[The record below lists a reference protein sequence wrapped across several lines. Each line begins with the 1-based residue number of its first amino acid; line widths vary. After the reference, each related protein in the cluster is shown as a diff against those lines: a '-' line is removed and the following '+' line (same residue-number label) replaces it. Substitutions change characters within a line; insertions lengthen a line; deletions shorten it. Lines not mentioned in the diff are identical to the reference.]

1 MKQRYRVFR
10 RGWGTFYME
19 DLQTKKQESLHTRD
33 KTEAYRLVAARNETE
48 TAPAFSLQLA
58 RVYWKAGDA
67 AAGTRHW
74 QFVMEEL
81 VKTKKGETRS
91 RWDTAVKDH
100 AFEPLRRQPVVET
113 KAEHF
118 LRVLT
123 VGTVSTNVYLRR
135 MHNFALDMGWLP
147 WPVIPKK
154 QWPAVRY
161 KTKRAVTLE
170 EHRAIVAR
178 EGNDERRAFYQ
189 MAWHLGASQTD
200 IALLE
205 AGNIDWDN
213 RIISYTRKKSGEHAA
228 VRFDEEVAAVLRT
241 RSATGPLFPYLR
253 GVRAADRATEFKQR
267 CRGLKI
273 SGITLH
279 SYRYA
284 WAERAKSAGYPERF
298 AQQALGH
305 NSKAVHRAYARHAHV
320 IIPSLG
326 EYEKKAEE
334 QRVIPFPAPA
344 IPVIGSETQPLPVAP
359 EPLAVGSKQGHA

>member
-10 RGWGTFYME
+10 RGWGTYYVE
-19 DLQTKKQESLHTRD
+19 DIQTKKQESLHTRD
-33 KTEAYRLVAARNETE
+33 KKEAFRLVAARNETD

-67 AAGTRHW
+67 SASTRTW

-81 VKTKKGETRS
+81 LRTKKGETRS
-91 RWDTAVKDH
+91 RWETAVKDR
-100 AFEPLRRQPVVET
+100 AFAPLRQLPVVET
-113 KAEHF
+113 KAENF

-123 VGTVSTNVYLRR
+123 AGTVSTNVYLRR
-135 MHNFALDMGWLP
+135 LHNFALDMAWLP

-161 KTKRAVTLE
+161 QSKRAITHD
-170 EHRAIVAR
+170 EHRDIATR
-178 EGNDERRAFYQ
+178 EGNLERRAFYE

-205 AGNIDWDN
+205 SDNIDWTN
-213 RIISYTRKKSGEHAA
+213 RIISYTRKKSGEHAS
-228 VRFDEEVAAVLRT
+228 VRFDEAVATVLR
-241 RSATGPLFPYLR
+241 SLPAKGPLFPYLR

-267 CRGLKI
+267 CKGLTI
-273 SGITLH
+273 SGVTLH

-284 WAERAKSAGYPERF
+284 WAERAKAAGYPERF

-326 EYEKKAEE
+326 EYEKQAES
-334 QRVIPFPAPA
+334 QRVIPFPGRA
-344 IPVIGSETQPLPVAP
+344 IDVVNSEAVATQTP
-359 EPLAVGSKQGHA
+359 